1 MEPAT
6 VQSLNPQGDLVVG
19 VDGSQESF
27 GALRWAL
34 RQAALSGQTVNAVYG
49 WSYSWDMGPEPTTDE
64 ELAKLRTQIAEK
76 LRDWVKDAAEGIDID
91 SDQIRLTSF
100 RASGTSALLEIGSDA
115 QQIVV
120 GRRTLGRVARWF
132 SGSLSSSL
140 AEESQIPVTIIR
152 VENEDQSVQDEIANA
167 LTPGSQEVHFE
178 LPAPDTPRTSRPIV
192 VGVDGSPTSRRE
204 HEFSAWLANLN
215 HAPLHVMYCW
225 QLKDMTD
232 IPGYETSVP
241 PLDVAQQHA
250 EQVVQHLIASS
261 TLPEGLTIKADV
273 FHISAGKGLVSASR
287 YCRHIVVG
295 SRGLSGADA
304 HFLGSVSKQLIN
316 LAECNLTIVH

>member
-1 MEPAT
+1 
-6 VQSLNPQGDLVVG
+6 
-19 VDGSQESF
+19 
-27 GALRWAL
+27 
-34 RQAALSGQTVNAVYG
+34 
-49 WSYSWDMGPEPTTDE
+49 
-64 ELAKLRTQIAEK
+64 
-76 LRDWVKDAAEGIDID
+76 
-91 SDQIRLTSF
+91 
-100 RASGTSALLEIGSDA
+100 
-115 QQIVV
+115 
-120 GRRTLGRVARWF
+120 
-132 SGSLSSSL
+132 
-140 AEESQIPVTIIR
+140 
-152 VENEDQSVQDEIANA
+152 
-167 LTPGSQEVHFE
+167 
-178 LPAPDTPRTSRPIV
+178 
-192 VGVDGSPTSRRE
+192 
-204 HEFSAWLANLN
+204 
-215 HAPLHVMYCW
+215 MYCW

-273 FHISAGKGLVSASR
+273 FHISAGKGLVSAPR